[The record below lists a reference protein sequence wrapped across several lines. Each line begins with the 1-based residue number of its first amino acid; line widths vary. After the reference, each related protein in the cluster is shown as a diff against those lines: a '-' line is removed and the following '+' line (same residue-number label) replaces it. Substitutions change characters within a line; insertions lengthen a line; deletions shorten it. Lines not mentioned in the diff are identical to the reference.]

1 MSFFHF
7 LNRLDQS
14 SPNGSNDRFSP
25 QKLRV
30 STFAGPIAL
39 TRNVFIIYSLAGIDI
54 YFCDTFSINLSQS
67 SPFHISYII
76 KDNKSFVHYR
86 FRILSLIL
94 CK

>member
-7 LNRLDQS
+7 LNRLDQR

-39 TRNVFIIYSLAGIDI
+39 TRNVFIIYSLAGIDT
-54 YFCDTFSINLSQS
+54 YFCDIFTISLTQS
-67 SPFHISYII
+67 NPFHILY
-76 KDNKSFVHYR
+76 FLL
-86 FRILSLIL
+86 FFF
-94 CK
+94 